1 MEAKLYRIMAGRLN
15 LLNDVKI
22 SFFVKGAF
30 IFLVLLSACLVIDT
44 YLIESG
50 KNQYNTELQKS
61 NKEYP
66 PDFFSFLFC
75 H

>member
-30 IFLVLLSACLVIDT
+30 IFLVLLSACLVVDT

-50 KNQYNTELQKS
+50 TNQYNTELQKS
-61 NKEYP
+61 NREYP